1 MKERESRPNS
11 QLKIK
16 KYKLF
21 IFIFM
26 QVNNAG
32 VSGGKLLN
40 GDALLRKVALIPFQL
55 QKIIITLSKLYLL
68 TLYMMED

>member
-1 MKERESRPNS
+1 MKERESHPNS

-55 QKIIITLSKLYLL
+55 QKILL
-68 TLYMMED
+68 CLNCIY